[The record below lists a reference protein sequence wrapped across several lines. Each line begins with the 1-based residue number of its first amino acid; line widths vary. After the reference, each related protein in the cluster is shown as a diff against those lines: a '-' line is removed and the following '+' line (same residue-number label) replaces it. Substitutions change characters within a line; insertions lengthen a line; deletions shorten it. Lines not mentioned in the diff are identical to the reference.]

1 MTKEKAIEI
10 ATKYIS
16 DRKRTCDRIVE
27 DPVQFETNEEVIYGK
42 YNEEFRDLWT
52 VSYEIEGFDGPISYY
67 VVVDDKSE
75 EVLYTMT
82 PNGYAED
89 WEEDITEL

>member
-1 MTKEKAIEI
+1 MTKEQVIKLV
-10 ATKYIS
+10 TKYLI
-16 DRKRTCDRIVE
+16 DRKREYEKIVE

-89 WEEDITEL
+89 WEEDIKEQ

>member
-16 DRKRTCDRIVE
+16 DRKRTCDRILE
-27 DPVQFETNEEVIYGK
+27 ETTYTVNEEVLYGK
-42 YNEEFRDLWT
+42 FKDEIRDLWNVT
-52 VSYEIEGFDGPISYY
+52 YIVEGYDGPIFFFISI
-67 VVVDDKSE
+67 DSNTE

-82 PNGYAED
+82 PSGYAED
-89 WEEDITEL
+89 WEEDITEK